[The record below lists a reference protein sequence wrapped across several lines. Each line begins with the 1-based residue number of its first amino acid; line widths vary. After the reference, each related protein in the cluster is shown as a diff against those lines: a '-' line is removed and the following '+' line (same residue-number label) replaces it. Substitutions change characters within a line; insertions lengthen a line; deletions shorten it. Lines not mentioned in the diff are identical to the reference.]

1 LRLVCIPLL
10 AKGMDLICSPVSFF
24 FCVDDSVGGGRLLFR
39 SLVSS
44 SVMADCL
51 LFFLDLDKDGR
62 CAWEAIYS
70 ASVPSS
76 KSSSAVSSTSWRS
89 RRVSWASCFLG
100 RCVSSP
106 TLADSEEVR
115 CPGTMC
121 EDPRTSFSNLNVL
134 RVLYAKLHLW
144 RMEITDFIVNFFSF
158 RVLVVKALLL

>member
-1 LRLVCIPLL
+1 
-10 AKGMDLICSPVSFF
+10 MSFY
-24 FCVDDSVGGGRLLFR
+24 
-39 SLVSS
+39 
-44 SVMADCL
+44 L
-51 LFFLDLDKDGR
+51 LFFCERVGAPDILVGVWLVLAAGILGGGGLFFRSPVLLLATADLLLLFLALDDDGR

-89 RRVSWASCFLG
+89 RWVSWVSCFLG

-121 EDPRTSFSNLNVL
+121 EDPRTSFSNLNIL
-134 RVLYAKLHLW
+134 RVLYANLHLW
-144 RMEITDFIVNFFSF
+144 RMGITDFIVNFFSS
-158 RVLVVKALLL
+158 RVLVVKARLL